1 MSVFAFSSN
10 NAKEHLLGWC
20 ADGLVVSVQGMEA
33 ELDVGDQGSNPPSA
47 AEFISVENFFQK
59 KVLFLKIFFFSL
71 FHLLSQVRLS
81 SIFTFQSG
89 LHLRYRPRYVSQS
102 MFLICFIAPGMLAS

>member
-10 NAKEHLLGWC
+10 NAKDHLLGWC
-20 ADGLVVSVQGMEA
+20 ADGLEVSVQGMEV

-59 KVLFLKIFFFSL
+59 KVFFLKTFVSL
-71 FHLLSQVRLS
+71 FVPPPFPGPPL
-81 SIFTFQSG
+81 
-89 LHLRYRPRYVSQS
+89 LHLCYRPRYVSQS
-102 MFLICFIAPGMLAS
+102 VFLICFITPGILAS

>member
-10 NAKEHLLGWC
+10 NAKEHLLGLC

-33 ELDVGDQGSNPPSA
+33 ELDVGDQGSNLPSA

-59 KVLFLKIFFFSL
+59 KAFLFVPLPFPGLPL
-71 FHLLSQVRLS
+71 FHLHLSIQPS
-81 SIFTFQSG
+81 SPSLLPPQICQS
-89 LHLRYRPRYVSQS
+89 V
-102 MFLICFIAPGMLAS
+102 FLICFIAPGMLAS